1 MSSETKYPKVIS
13 LAIENPCYYTLV
25 KQNAEL
31 IAKSMGFN
39 DDHIYDIGLIVDEA
53 FVNAVEHGA
62 SKFKISVRVDFAIYK
77 DRLEITVED
86 DGCGFD
92 LDVTQVPEHLCSLQS
107 TRGRGLGLMR
117 LLTDEFEVTT
127 AKGAGTR
134 VHMTKY
140 IDSRA
145 IEVNQG

>member
-1 MSSETKYPKVIS
+1 MSSDTKYPKTITLS
-13 LAIENPCYYTLV
+13 MENACYYTLV

-39 DDHIYDIGLIVDEA
+39 EDHIYDIGLIVDEA

-62 SKFKISVRVDFAIYK
+62 SKFRTNVRVDFTIYE

-92 LDVTQVPEHLCSLQS
+92 LDVTRVPEHLCSLQS
-107 TRGRGLGLMR
+107 TRGRGLGLMK
-117 LLTDEFEVTT
+117 LLTDEFEVIS

-145 IEVNQG
+145 IEVDQG